1 MVNDPIGIIRRIRNT
16 RRAAEVLGVLAK
28 HGFRQFL
35 SDTGI
40 ERVIERGQEILL
52 RSKADDSAAVA
63 KPAVVRIR
71 EVLEELGTTFIKL
84 GQVLSTRPDLVP
96 VELADELRRLQS
108 DCPRVP
114 FSEIR
119 ERLQEEFGDQLDVLF
134 RSIETEPIAAAS
146 IAQVH
151 GAVLPD
157 GSQVVLKIVRPG
169 AEQLIEADMD
179 ILMEFAR
186 LTERYFSELGFSPTE
201 TVREFQRE
209 LAREVDLLHEGR
221 ATDRFRKYFRD
232 DPGIRFPRVYWQQTT
247 RCVLTLERIQGTVL
261 SELRPETLTAAE
273 RMQIVSRGT
282 EAVFRQCLEHGFF
295 HADPHPGNIFV
306 LPDGAICF
314 IDCGLT
320 GRLDRQTMYHL
331 ASLVMSV
338 ITSDLD
344 VVIEATIALSDAD
357 AGLKFDRSFR
367 RDAWNF
373 MARFDASSIESL
385 DVAGLLDDFFK
396 LLRRHRIRCPADIVF
411 LIKAITTIQGVG
423 QNICPE
429 FDLIAHVRPH
439 MERLI
444 RERYGAAAAGERLR
458 NGVLRYLSLLEDLP
472 DELRDV
478 LDQLRRR
485 EFSVNLKHQGLERL
499 NDDTIEHA
507 SGTIAVGLVIAGLLV
522 SSSVLILAERG
533 VEGVSLLRGLGVG
546 GIILAMLLAVTLPI
560 RWIRRRR

>member
-1 MVNDPIGIIRRIRNT
+1 VNDPIGIRRKIRNT
-16 RRAAEVLGVLAK
+16 RRAAEVLAVLAK
-28 HGFRQFL
+28 HGFLQVL

-40 ERVIERGQEILL
+40 ERIIERGQEILL
-52 RSKADDSAAVA
+52 RSRPEESSIAS

-71 EVLEELGTTFIKL
+71 EVLEELGATFIKL

-96 VELADELRRLQS
+96 QELADELRRLQS

-114 FSEIR
+114 FPEIQK
-119 ERLQEEFGDQLDVLF
+119 RLEEEFGDRLPRLF
-134 RSIETEPIAAAS
+134 ASINEEPIAAAS

-151 GAVLPD
+151 PAILKD
-157 GSQVVLKIVRPG
+157 GTAVVLKIVRPG
-169 AEQLIEADMD
+169 VERTIESDMD
-179 ILMEFAR
+179 ILMELAR
-186 LTERYFSELGFSPTE
+186 LTEKYFSELGFSPTE
-201 TVREFQRE
+201 TVREFQQE

-221 ATDRFRKYFRD
+221 STDRFRKNFSD
-232 DPGIRFPRVYWQQTT
+232 DPRIQFPVVYWEATT
-247 RCVLTLERIQGTVL
+247 RQVLTLQHITGTLL
-261 SELRPETLTAAE
+261 SDLDRETLTADERQRIVAE
-273 RMQIVSRGT
+273 GT

-306 LPDGAICF
+306 LPDGKICF

-320 GRLDRQTMYHL
+320 GRLDRQTMLHL

-338 ITSDLD
+338 ISSDLEG
-344 VVIEATIALSDAD
+344 VIEATMSLSSAE
-357 AGLKFDRSFR
+357 AALKFDRSFR

-373 MARFDASSIESL
+373 MARFDAGSIESL
-385 DVAGLLDDFFK
+385 DMAGMLDDFFN
-396 LLRRHRIRCPADIVF
+396 LLRRYRIRCPADIVF

-423 QNICPE
+423 RSICSE
-429 FDLIAHVRPH
+429 FDLVSHVRPH

-444 RERYGAAAAGERLR
+444 RERYGIAAAGERLKI
-458 NGVLRYLSLLEDLP
+458 GALRYLSLLEDLP

-485 EFSVNLKHQGLERL
+485 EFSVNLKHQGLDRL

-507 SGTIAVGLVIAGLLV
+507 SGTIAVGLVIAGLLI
-522 SSSVLILAERG
+522 SSSVLIYSEKGA
-533 VEGVSLLRGLGVG
+533 EGVSLLRGLGVG
-546 GIILAMLLAVTLPI
+546 GIVLAMILAITLPI

>member
-1 MVNDPIGIIRRIRNT
+1 MSDPIGIRRRIRNT
-16 RRAAEVLGVLAK
+16 RRAAEVVAVLVK
-28 HGFRQFL
+28 HGFWQVL

-40 ERVIERGQEILL
+40 ERILERGQEILL
-52 RSKADDSAAVA
+52 RSRSDEPAEAA

-71 EVLEELGTTFIKL
+71 EVLEELGATFIKL

-96 VELADELRRLQS
+96 PELADELRRLQS

-114 FSEIR
+114 FSEIQ
-119 ERLQEEFGDQLDVLF
+119 ERLNSEFGDRLPLLF
-134 RSIETEPIAAAS
+134 RTIDQEPIAAAS

-151 GAVLPD
+151 GAILHD
-157 GSQVVLKIVRPG
+157 GSPVVLKIVRPG
-169 AEQLIEADMD
+169 VEQTIESDMD
-179 ILMEFAR
+179 ILMELAR
-186 LTERYFSELGFSPTE
+186 LTERYFSELGFSPAD
-201 TVREFQRE
+201 TVREFQQE

-221 ATDRFRKYFRD
+221 ATDRFRRNFSD
-232 DPGIRFPRVYWQQTT
+232 TPEVRFPKVYWEATT
-247 RCVLTLERIQGTVL
+247 RQVLTLERVNGTLL
-261 SELRPETLTAAE
+261 SGLNRDSLTADERHRIVAE
-273 RMQIVSRGT
+273 GT

-306 LPDGAICF
+306 LQDGAICF

-320 GRLDRQTMYHL
+320 GRLDRQTMFHL

-338 ITSDLD
+338 ISSDLE
-344 VVIEATIALSDAD
+344 VVIESTMALSNAD
-357 AGLKFDRSFR
+357 GALKFDREFR

-373 MARFDASSIESL
+373 MARFDAASIESL
-385 DVAGLLDDFFK
+385 DRAGLLDDFFV
-396 LLRRHRIRCPADIVF
+396 LLRKHRIRCPADIVF
-411 LIKAITTIQGVG
+411 LIKSITTIQGVG
-423 QNICPE
+423 QSICPG
-429 FDLIAHVRPH
+429 FDLVSHVRPH

-444 RERYGAAAAGERLR
+444 RERYGIAAAGERIKA
-458 NGVLRYLSLLEDLP
+458 GALRYLSFIEDLP

-485 EFSVNLKHQGLERL
+485 EFSVNLKHQGLDRL

-522 SSSVLILAERG
+522 SSSVLILAEREAG
-533 VEGVSLLRGLGVG
+533 GVSLLRGLGVG
-546 GIILAMLLAVTLPI
+546 GIVLAMLLAVTLPI